1 MGRQRYDGRQSRA
14 LHHVERDLRLAAP
27 VDRLGDEEVGPF
39 IDGPCDLL
47 LEHGA
52 HGRVGRLVVGLIGI
66 GVADVSRHQAAMA
79 ISDVPGDPE
88 SLPVDVFQ
96 NILSADYPELLAM
109 SVISEGFHDVAAG
122 MHEIVM
128 QPLDHLRILDYRLRH
143 ESARLKVAAPL
154 QLEEIAFRADD
165 WAAFQAIEEAR
176 LHGLVRLGGGH
187 VDDLLYS
194 LGSHYS
200 RFPGGAFAGRRKEVA
215 HALRTGR
222 ERLTAV
228 EPRDL
233 ARGFGSSCG
242 AHIFGVG
249 QVLNQHRNMSSGLGS
264 APDLDSTGGATR
276 ITPFPSMRGRYG
288 RWLEADALHACP
300 VD

>member
-1 MGRQRYDGRQSRA
+1 MGRERHDGRQSRA
-14 LHHVERDLRLAAP
+14 LHHVERDLRFAAP

-39 IDGPCDLL
+39 IDGPRDLL

-52 HGRVGRLVVGLIGI
+52 HGRVGRLVVGLIDI

-96 NILSADYPELLAM
+96 NTLSADYPELLAM
-109 SVISEGFHDVAAG
+109 SVIGEGFHDVAAG
-122 MHEIVM
+122 MHEILM
-128 QPLDHLRILDYRLRH
+128 QPLHHLRILDYRLRH
-143 ESARLKVAAPL
+143 ESARLKIAAPL

-165 WAAFQAIEEAR
+165 WAAFEAIEEAR
-176 LHGLVRLGGGH
+176 LHGRLVRLGGGH
-187 VDDLLYS
+187 VDDLLHS

-200 RFPGGAFAGRRKEVA
+200 RFPGGAFAGRRKEFA

-228 EPRDL
+228 ERRDL
-233 ARGFGSSCG
+233 ATASRLTLTLRRPRPDGAFLPIYTIGAALRCRGG
-242 AHIFGVG
+242 
-249 QVLNQHRNMSSGLGS
+249 R
-264 APDLDSTGGATR
+264 PDSTLVRIATAPAS
-276 ITPFPSMRGRYG
+276 T
-288 RWLEADALHACP
+288 D
-300 VD
+300 